1 MNNVL
6 SEILRKFALV
16 FFDDI
21 LIYSTSLSE
30 HVQHLKAVLVVLRQ
44 HKLFAKMSKCT
55 FGQTEIEFLGHVI
68 SKDVVAT
75 DLAKLQII
83 QKWPSPQTITHLRA
97 CLGLTG
103 YYRRFIKGY
112 GVICRPLF
120 DALKKNSFE

>member
-68 SKDVVAT
+68 SKDGVAT

-83 QKWPSPQTITHLRA
+83 QKWPSPQTIT
-97 CLGLTG
+97 
-103 YYRRFIKGY
+103 
-112 GVICRPLF
+112 
-120 DALKKNSFE
+120 